1 MNPDYQIML
10 YAWIG
15 VAAWVSFVILSNR
28 KVHPR
33 ALFTLF
39 MVELWERFSYY
50 GMRALLILYMTASVV
65 DGGFELTDAEAYGI
79 YGAYGALV
87 YLTPLIGGYFA
98 DKLIGFRKAITIGAI
113 LMAIGQFT
121 LFMNNDVT
129 FYLGLAILVVGNGF
143 FKPNISSMV
152 GRFYAE
158 GDNRRDG
165 AFTLF
170 YMGINMGAFL
180 APLTCGAIG
189 ENEGWQYGFLA
200 AGIGMILGYLVFI
213 WGQSTG
219 AYVDIGKEP
228 DLKVEGNVV
237 SAIPNSILPYV
248 ASVVMIILAMVLIT
262 YNDVVDIIL
271 VILAV
276 AVIGYLLYQAGK
288 MEIAAKQRI
297 WVIVI
302 LLLFTT
308 IFWTFFELAGSALS
322 LFTARNVDRTLFG
335 VEINTTFF
343 QSFNPLFIM
352 ALAPVFSWI
361 WITLAKSN
369 REPSAPYKFG
379 FGLLLLGA
387 GFLALQM
394 GGASAAA
401 GMVPALFMVMLYLLH
416 TIGELALSPVGLSLV
431 TKLSPRQMVGFLMG
445 IWFLSSSIAHQ
456 GGKHIAKLTTV
467 NEKTIVESNE
477 FQTSDIDP
485 NIKKIISKEE
495 FKSQLEEGS
504 VEDVMVDSAF
514 VAQLNAASTTDE
526 ELYVS
531 KVTVKEFIDEA
542 NKFSGTK
549 KAKMTKKATVMFI
562 STEAIHP
569 DTVATAGELNKL
581 LEKSPA
587 NKVVNVIKNESLNKG
602 LSVFGLLGWV
612 AVGCGV
618 LLFLMGGQIKKW
630 MHGIN

>member
-1 MNPDYQIML
+1 
-10 YAWIG
+10 
-15 VAAWVSFVILSNR
+15 
-28 KVHPR
+28 
-33 ALFTLF
+33 
-39 MVELWERFSYY
+39 
-50 GMRALLILYMTASVV
+50 
-65 DGGFELTDAEAYGI
+65 
-79 YGAYGALV
+79 
-87 YLTPLIGGYFA
+87 
-98 DKLIGFRKAITIGAI
+98 
-113 LMAIGQFT
+113 
-121 LFMNNDVT
+121 
-129 FYLGLAILVVGNGF
+129 
-143 FKPNISSMV
+143 
-152 GRFYAE
+152 
-158 GDNRRDG
+158 
-165 AFTLF
+165 
-170 YMGINMGAFL
+170 MGINMGAFL

-219 AYVDIGKEP
+219 AYEEIGKEP
-228 DLKVEGNVV
+228 DLKVEENVV

-248 ASVVMIILAMVLIT
+248 ASAVMIVLAMVLIT

-288 MEIAAKQRI
+288 MEVAAKQRI

-369 REPSAPYKFG
+369 KEPSAPYKFG

-485 NIKKIISKEE
+485 NIKKIISKDE

-514 VAQLNAASTTDE
+514 VAQLNAASLNDKM
-526 ELYVS
+526 LYIDT
-531 KVTVKEFIDEA
+531 VTVQELLDEA

-549 KAKMTKKATVMFI
+549 KAKMTKKAMVTFI
-562 STEAIHP
+562 STDKLSH
-569 DTVATAGELNKL
+569 DTVATASELNKL

-587 NKVVNVIKNESLNKG
+587 NKVVSVIKNESLNKG

-612 AVGCGV
+612 AVGCGI
-618 LLFLMGGQIKKW
+618 LLFLMGGLIKKW